1 MMRSATWTCALIA
14 ALSLAGNATAGRE
27 GALAGGNRL
36 SPEEAGARYGQA
48 MGAGRLCKGFK
59 VLPGAEELAAS
70 YKGDE
75 LANFKQAAARII
87 QAWQKSTTN
96 CQDGRNICMRTH
108 LASCYEA
115 LREIGPEGIRYPGL
129 IGSRP

>member
-1 MMRSATWTCALIA
+1 MMRSATWACVLIA

-27 GALAGGNRL
+27 GALAVGNRL

-70 YKGDE
+70 YKRDE
-75 LANFKQAAARII
+75 LANFKRSAARII
-87 QAWQKSTTN
+87 QAWQNTTN
-96 CQDGRNICMRTH
+96 CQDGPNICMRTH
-108 LASCYEA
+108 LVSCYEA

-129 IGSRP
+129 IGSGP

>member
-1 MMRSATWTCALIA
+1 MMRSATWACVLIA
-14 ALSLAGNATAGRE
+14 AFSLAGNATAGRE
-27 GALAGGNRL
+27 GALAGGKRL

-48 MGAGRLCKGFK
+48 IGAGRLCKGFK

-75 LANFKQAAARII
+75 LANFKQSAARVV
-87 QAWQKSTTN
+87 QAWKNTTN
-96 CQDGRNICMRTH
+96 CLDGPNICMRTH

-115 LREIGPEGIRYPGL
+115 MREIGPEGIRYPGL
-129 IGSRP
+129 IDSGR